1 MPGSVHILKVT
12 EKNEFL
18 FSDAE
23 IKEMILSN
31 KSQEILNQSL
41 LNIEDNYLDLTLDVL
56 SSDLNLT
63 SKNQGNLITRI
74 SQKNFFLLTFQMKFL
89 IKMM

>member
-41 LNIEDNYLDLTLDVL
+41 LNIEDNYLGLTLRC
-56 SSDLNLT
+56 S
-63 SKNQGNLITRI
+63 
-74 SQKNFFLLTFQMKFL
+74 FF
-89 IKMM
+89 